1 MGSGSSGKCGPSCK
15 YTDEDT
21 NEGSVATAGRPESN
35 LSDPKTG
42 LSPKTNDV
50 DNAGKTSSSKA
61 ASSKNS
67 LPPSS
72 TNGGRRSPSK
82 TNDSEKGDR
91 PNFEISFEDKYKN
104 SVYFYGVSAER
115 ESGEHVP
122 EMLLVYNKKRN
133 LADCRI
139 LQRSRVDGTTDWL
152 IDFVG
157 AVIPFQLDKE
167 QEDGIQILGLLRVR
181 VDKANY
187 NRIRQQLDEVSQETF
202 KQAHR
207 NESEAEFVDTYS
219 EPKYTRKYFHVAA
232 GSAENSFA
240 LYLYHNEPKKEWT
253 LIVNEENPW
262 FTQCEIV
269 SINQQEVILRG
280 QREGKESSWTFQ
292 LEKDKYSQRQVKG
305 LKKSLYELPRYKEIH
320 SSSKGLMVC
329 DWGALEGNHS
339 DRSFTGLE

>member
-15 YTDEDT
+15 YTDDDT
-21 NEGSVATAGRPESN
+21 QEGSVATQGRAENNQTNGGES
-35 LSDPKTG
+35 G
-42 LSPKTNDV
+42 G
-50 DNAGKTSSSKA
+50 GKTSSSKA
-61 ASSKNS
+61 ASSKKPP
-67 LPPSS
+67 PPSS
-72 TNGGRRSPSK
+72 TSGERRLPPK
-82 TNDSEKGDR
+82 TNDSDKGDR

-115 ESGEHVP
+115 ESGERVP

-167 QEDGIQILGLLRVR
+167 QEDGIQILGMLRVR

-187 NRIRQQLDEVSQETF
+187 NSIKQQLDEVSQETF

-207 NESEAEFVDTYS
+207 NESKAEFVDTYS
-219 EPKYTRKYFHVAA
+219 EPKYIRKYFHVSA
-232 GSAENSFA
+232 GSAQESYS
-240 LYLYHNEPKKEWT
+240 LYLYHNEPKREWT
-253 LIVNEENPW
+253 LLINEELW
-262 FTQCEIV
+262 FRKCEIV

-280 QREGKESSWTFQ
+280 QREGKGSSWTFQ
-292 LEKDKYSQRQVKG
+292 LEKDKYSERQVKG

-320 SSSKGLMVC
+320 ENSKGLMVC

-339 DRSFTGLE
+339 DRSFTGVLE